1 MTKDKKDEKAEI
13 KYLKT
18 WELALA
24 TYYMLNSDPIILDE
38 AYMKFNDEYCEYSSK
53 NALSYSITNLS
64 INDQTLFKYEQL
76 DIDQAKK
83 IDVIYSKSKKVI
95 CPQKSKDEIRELL
108 KEYIDIFRQ
117 DNCIDPLNKILPNPA
132 NPSNYKKCKKQFDS
146 SIDKDS
152 NLKDYAITKLKDL
165 PIILDGYF
173 QDKLDIKYFNIKFPN
188 AEQCNNIM
196 YTVEVDEK
204 DWPLLIDNFW
214 IGHMIIDVSNYF
226 KKPNAKRKNSS
237 YTKMEIEFY
246 IRVKELVE
254 KGKHSIYCGEIEK
267 IIQDKIDKNK
277 SKKETETVSKFISE
291 FNKKYAAINHGK
303 KLIGRKFSSKP
314 KGYEI
319 IDNPT

>member
-1 MTKDKKDEKAEI
+1 MTKDKKDEI

-38 AYMKFNDEYCEYSSK
+38 AYMNFNDEYCQYSTEDV
-53 NALSYSITNLS
+53 LSYGITDLS

-95 CPQKSKDEIRELL
+95 YPQKTKDEIRELL
-108 KEYIDIFRQ
+108 KEYIDMFRQ
-117 DNCIDPLNKILPNPA
+117 DNCIDPLNKILPNPD
-132 NPSNYKKCKKQFDS
+132 NPSNYKKCKKQFES

-188 AEQCNNIM
+188 AEQCTNIM
-196 YTVEVDEK
+196 STVEVDEK

-214 IGHMIIDVSNYF
+214 IGHMTIDLSNYF
-226 KKPNAKRKNSS
+226 KKPNAKSKNSS

-246 IRVKELVE
+246 KRIKELVE

-267 IIQDKIDKNK
+267 IIQDKIDKNPP
-277 SKKETETVSKFISE
+277 KKKPETVSKFISE
-291 FNKKYAAINHGK
+291 FNKKYAAINQGK
-303 KLIGRKFSSKP
+303 KLIGRKFRSTAE
-314 KGYEI
+314 GYEI